1 VIIVSISE
9 GKGHSAFLGIL
20 EYSATYLFPFLR
32 TVYRDSSF
40 ERLYLFYWSSLF
52 LAAAFFLLFRVL
64 SHFSHLRSTLSIV
77 AGAASLAT
85 YPLACLWYRW
95 LWHQVSP
102 GKALLLLVE
111 TIAVL
116 LASVVYLERK
126 WPIARVAGILVVAAH
141 FALWAWLSERF
152 GMLLSIAR
160 SYGLSSSPLWI
171 LMFNA
176 ILLPMLGFISTLAW
190 AMYVRSAARIGPDTE
205 AIVE

>member
-1 VIIVSISE
+1 
-9 GKGHSAFLGIL
+9 
-20 EYSATYLFPFLR
+20 
-32 TVYRDSSF
+32 
-40 ERLYLFYWSSLF
+40 
-52 LAAAFFLLFRVL
+52 
-64 SHFSHLRSTLSIV
+64 
-77 AGAASLAT
+77 
-85 YPLACLWYRW
+85 
-95 LWHQVSP
+95 
-102 GKALLLLVE
+102 LVE

-152 GMLLSIAR
+152 GMLLSS